1 MGFTTTDAAVPYAVS
16 EMFGAL
22 YDVTDDERQ
31 AIKRYVA
38 GWSKNSTLLPIKNK
52 DGSFAYID
60 FSHANAYDT
69 LIRPLQT
76 VVNRVADGEKDND
89 GIVNDFIGGTFE
101 AMKEFAS
108 PFISESIWTEAVTDI
123 LVRGG
128 RTREGFQVFN
138 PQDTPGDKASKIM
151 AHLVEAQMPFS
162 LNQLKRMDQSIEEV
176 DVITKGKFDKYGQTY
191 DFGPEFAGLFGFR
204 PVEINAERVFNFKIA
219 DFQKGTRDSRSLF
232 TREVLKGG
240 PVEPREIIDAYLNAN
255 RALFGVQKT
264 MKQDMDAGKVLG
276 LTEDKLIEAFDRV
289 GTRAYNDLEDGF
301 FRPFLPSKEIENA
314 FYENAEKLGLSDP
327 YEKAVDPIND
337 IYGRLI
343 DLNLDEPVFPNI
355 ENPLMPIMQDTPIT
369 PTSLNLP
376 QVDQSIMTQTQAAN
390 NFSNLTM
397 DQKIRLLFPRG

>member
-1 MGFTTTDAAVPYAVS
+1 METLYRFPAEIARTGTNIVTRALKEINEEIIVNGKTLKPFQRTGYTRLFGFTTTVAAVPYAVS

-38 GWSKNSTLLPIKNK
+38 DWSKNSTLLPIKNK
-52 DGSFAYID
+52 DGSFSYID

-76 VVNRVADGEKDND
+76 VVNRVAEGEKDND

-128 RTREGFQVFN
+128 RTREGYQVFN
-138 PQDTPGDKASKIM
+138 PQDTPGDKASKVM

-204 PVEINAERVFNFKIA
+204 PVEINAERVMNFKIA

-232 TREVLKGG
+232 TREVH
-240 PVEPREIIDAYLNAN
+240 
-255 RALFGVQKT
+255 
-264 MKQDMDAGKVLG
+264 
-276 LTEDKLIEAFDRV
+276 
-289 GTRAYNDLEDGF
+289 
-301 FRPFLPSKEIENA
+301 
-314 FYENAEKLGLSDP
+314 
-327 YEKAVDPIND
+327 
-337 IYGRLI
+337 
-343 DLNLDEPVFPNI
+343 
-355 ENPLMPIMQDTPIT
+355 
-369 PTSLNLP
+369 
-376 QVDQSIMTQTQAAN
+376 
-390 NFSNLTM
+390 
-397 DQKIRLLFPRG
+397 